1 MEKQRVLLAQEGTSF
16 SAKSIDQ
23 GIGSPSTRGVL
34 GESEQPRKT
43 IRWPWDHG
51 LPVAQLQFSHY
62 FHRPNFSQGNGPIE
76 RSFRTEEEE
85 FYPVEDLPAS
95 LEEHLRDDAY
105 HQA

>member
-1 MEKQRVLLAQEGTSF
+1 MALAPRLTSRRGGEFLKELGT
-16 SAKSIDQ
+16 
-23 GIGSPSTRGVL
+23 
-34 GESEQPRKT
+34 
-43 IRWPWDHG
+43 
-51 LPVAQLQFSHY
+51 PVAQLQFSHY
-62 FHRPNFSQGNGPIE
+62 FHRFNFSQGNGPIE